1 MPPQLQI
8 VIVVP
13 SDQMKTDAGEHRV
26 HLVLFRRTR
35 RDSQRHD
42 SFERCALRGG
52 EQRGSTGGRVRG
64 GDLFFQMQERP
75 MSVDCRPLGVG
86 AAEYVVEDLERP
98 RSVVTGGVDMLSERI
113 EIEAALPR
121 EVSVMP
127 APLEDVHRQERSV
140 RQLEEEDLLAGNLA
154 NSGGIV
160 TARED
165 VKAVQTGTERRMVD
179 ALDDLPRMAVRVDV
193 GTPRERLIGNLL
205 AVLGRQFG
213 ESSELLCQLTV
224 IVTCGRQGRG
234 AHQERLAPQLIH
246 ELEFALHSNK
256 IPSKLGLVHRVEVTE
271 RLIQIEGQAQI
282 RSPRS

>member
-1 MPPQLQI
+1 
-8 VIVVP
+8 
-13 SDQMKTDAGEHRV
+13 
-26 HLVLFRRTR
+26 
-35 RDSQRHD
+35 
-42 SFERCALRGG
+42 
-52 EQRGSTGGRVRG
+52 
-64 GDLFFQMQERP
+64 

-98 RSVVTGGVDMLSERI
+98 RSVVTGGVDMLSERT

-224 IVTCGRQGRG
+224 IVTRGLQGRG

>member
-13 SDQMKTDAGEHRV
+13 SDKMKTDAREHRV
-26 HLVLFRRTR
+26 HLVLFSRTR
-35 RDSQRHD
+35 SDSQRHD
-42 SFERCALRGG
+42 PFERGALRGG

-64 GDLFFQMQERP
+64 SDLFFQMQERP
-75 MSVDCRPLGVG
+75 MSVDCRPLGVS
-86 AAEYVVEDLERP
+86 AAKYVVEDLERP
-98 RSVVTGGVDMLSERI
+98 RSVVTGGVDMLSERT

-193 GTPRERLIGNLL
+193 GTPRERLVGNLL

-224 IVTCGRQGRG
+224 VVTCGRQGRG
-234 AHQERLAPQLIH
+234 AHQECLAPQLIH

-256 IPSKLGLVHRVEVTE
+256 IPSKLGLVHRVEVAE